1 MIKGNGGIQPKCP
14 FEDGHYVQTKKTWY
28 EAREDCIGRGTDLY
42 VNKDMDVDVCGLTKT
57 YSNSWIGIRNV
68 RWTAQDKNLKGDNY
82 KLINN
87 R

>member
-1 MIKGNGGIQPKCP
+1 MIKGNSGIQPNCP

-28 EAREDCIGRGTDLY
+28 EAREDCIRRGTDLY

-68 RWTAQDKNLKGDNY
+68 RWTAQDKNIKGDNY

-87 R
+87 

>member
-14 FEDGHYVQTKKTWY
+14 FEDGHYVQAKKTWY
-28 EAREDCIGRGTDLY
+28 EAREDCIRRGTDLY

-68 RWTAQDKNLKGDNY
+68 RWTAQDKNIKGDNY

-87 R
+87 